1 MRMAKRDPGSGEL
14 ERINLQEDNEV
25 RYWTSELGVSKQS
38 LETAVK
44 SVGDLAKDVR
54 AYLARQVTRS

>member
-1 MRMAKRDPGSGEL
+1 MDKRDRGSGEL
-14 ERINLQEDNEV
+14 EHINLQEDNEV

-44 SVGDLAKDVR
+44 AVGDLAKDVR
-54 AYLARQVTRS
+54 TYLARQVTRS

>member
-1 MRMAKRDPGSGEL
+1 MDKRDRGSGEI
-14 ERINLQEDNEV
+14 EHINLQEDNEV

-44 SVGDLAKDVR
+44 AVGDLAKDVR
-54 AYLARQVTRS
+54 TYLARQVTRS

>member
-1 MRMAKRDPGSGEL
+1 MDKRDRGSGEL

-44 SVGDLAKDVR
+44 AVGDLAKDVR
-54 AYLARQVTRS
+54 TYLARQVTRS

>member
-1 MRMAKRDPGSGEL
+1 MRMAKPDRGSGEL

-44 SVGDLAKDVR
+44 AVGDLAEDVR
-54 AYLARQVTRS
+54 TYLARQVTRS